1 VRFWKGFLLVMLVI
15 AGIIL
20 LLPYHREFRI
30 YDSKVIERDAKAI
43 FPYLNSFRRFNEW
56 SDWAARDPQTEFV
69 FSGPED
75 GVGAKM
81 AWRSNDDQIGKGHLE
96 IIESRP
102 DQTIVIALAVPPKKE
117 ARLTYKL
124 ISSGSRTMVEWSIES
139 SQDANLFRYLT
150 GGMLDETDAGHF
162 PGDLERLKRKVEASP
177 S

>member
-1 VRFWKGFLLVMLVI
+1 MRFWKVFLIAVLVI
-15 AGIIL
+15 GGIL
-20 LLPYHREFRI
+20 FLLPYHREFRVF
-30 YDSKVIERDAKAI
+30 DSKVIERDAKAI
-43 FPYLNSFRRFNEW
+43 FPHLNSFRRFNEW
-56 SDWAARDPQTEFV
+56 SDWAALDSKTEFV
-69 FSGPED
+69 FSGPEE

-81 AWRSNDDQIGKGHLE
+81 AWRSDDGRIGKGHLE

-102 DQTIVIALAVPPKKE
+102 DETVVITLAIPPKQE
-117 ARLTYKL
+117 ARLIYKL

-162 PGDLERLKRKVEASP
+162 PGDLERLKRKVEAGP